1 MTQAGIYKELSTAVA
16 ESKSE
21 ASQVNGV
28 ARVLAAL
35 GYKKAATP
43 EVHQTNV
50 ERSTF
55 RIYLWRDSPF
65 GDHLILA
72 TGPSFT
78 PKLALA
84 SEVPATAGVGF
95 YIHALVAK
103 DVKALSGASR
113 AAERGAASVSASEA
127 RASASDAA
135 SAKRRAESD
144 ARATK
149 RHREEAEDAAKRAAD
164 NDRRTRE
171 AAESTALRRGQLDAA
186 RLAGR
191 ERARGDTARQAE
203 AARSRVPSQ
212 AEREAALQAK
222 LLALLG

>member
-1 MTQAGIYKELSTAVA
+1 MTHAGIYKELFTAVA
-16 ESKSE
+16 DAKSE
-21 ASQVNGV
+21 QAQVNGV
-28 ARVLAAL
+28 ARVLAAM
-35 GYKKAATP
+35 GYKNAAFP

-65 GDHLILA
+65 GDHLVLA
-72 TGPSFT
+72 TGPSFV

-84 SEVPATAGVGF
+84 GDVQATPGVGF

-103 DVKALSGASR
+103 DARTLAGAGR

-135 SAKRRAESD
+135 SAKRKAASEAS
-144 ARATK
+144 AAK
-149 RHREEAEDAAKRAAD
+149 RHREAAEEAASRAAES
-164 NDRRTRE
+164 DRRTRE
-171 AAESTALRRGQLDAA
+171 AADRAA
-186 RLAGR
+186 RLVAARASGR
-191 ERARGDTARQAE
+191 DRARAHTAEE
-203 AARSRVPSQ
+203 AARRPATHTPSQ
-212 AEREAALQAK
+212 ADREAALAAK

>member
-135 SAKRRAESD
+135 SAKRRAEAD

-171 AAESTALRRGQLDAA
+171 AALRRVQWDAA

-212 AEREAALQAK
+212 AEREAALQDK